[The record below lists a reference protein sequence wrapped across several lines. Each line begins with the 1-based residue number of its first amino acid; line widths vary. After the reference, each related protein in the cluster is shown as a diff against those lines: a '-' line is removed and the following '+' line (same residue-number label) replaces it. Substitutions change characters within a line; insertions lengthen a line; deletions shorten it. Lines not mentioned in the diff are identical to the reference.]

1 MIRDKSSHHEKII
14 AAAWDEFLTYGFAD
28 ASMRR
33 IAAAAGMSAAGLYK
47 HFPSKEDMF
56 AALVEPACQGLM
68 ALYRQEETLETESL
82 QRGEIT
88 QKWESGGEAKIAL
101 SYIYDH
107 LDAFRLLI
115 CKSAG
120 TRYETFLHD
129 LAVEEEKTTIAM
141 MNMLK
146 AQGKQIN
153 NIRPEEFHLLVTI
166 NVNAVFQAVEHGFR
180 PCITPILWTP
190 FSLKPGRLF
199 SATEPSHDR
208 NIRAFFCAVMLAKT
222 NFRRSII
229 PWTNRH
235 PDAAG
240 VPWAG
245 SSDSRVSVKEATSPV

>member
-68 ALYRQEETLETESL
+68 ALYRQEEALETEAL

-88 QKWESGGEAKIAL
+88 QKWEAGGEAKMAL

-120 TRYETFLHD
+120 TRYESFLHD

-153 NIRPEEFHLLVTI
+153 SIRPEEFHLLVTT
-166 NVNAVFQAVEHGFR
+166 NVNAVFQAVEHGFTR
-180 PCITPILWTP
+180 EESMHYADTL
-190 FSLKPGRLF
+190 
-199 SATEPSHDR
+199 D
-208 NIRAFFCAVMLAKT
+208 AFFPKAWQV
-222 NFRRSII
+222 FF
-229 PWTNRH
+229 
-235 PDAAG
+235 G
-240 VPWAG
+240 Y
-245 SSDSRVSVKEATSPV
+245 